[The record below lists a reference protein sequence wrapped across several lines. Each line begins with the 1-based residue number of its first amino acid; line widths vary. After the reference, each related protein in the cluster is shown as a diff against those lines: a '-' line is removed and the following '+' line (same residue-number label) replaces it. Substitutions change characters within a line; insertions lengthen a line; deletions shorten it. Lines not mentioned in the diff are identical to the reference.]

1 MISSTRPKGQL
12 QPDAQAKQKLQPKRR
27 VKVPAAAPAAAADV
41 DTAPRLRAVVGKPSR
56 RLRPTLAG
64 SGLTP
69 TRLSVLATLDRRGPM
84 RISELASI
92 EGLNPTMLSRVI
104 AELAESG
111 LLQRVPDPDDGRAAL
126 VDATAAGRRLH
137 KMIQNERNDVLSVLL
152 AELDAHQ
159 HRELVD
165 ALGVLEEIAERL
177 KRRPV

>member
-1 MISSTRPKGQL
+1 MISSTRPKRQR
-12 QPDAQAKQKLQPKRR
+12 QPDPQATQKPQPKGR
-27 VKVPAAAPAAAADV
+27 VKAPAADV
-41 DTAPRLRAVVGKPSR
+41 DTAPRLRAVVGKLSR

-137 KMIQNERNDVLSVLL
+137 KKIQNERNDVLSVLL

-159 HRELVD
+159 RRELVD
-165 ALGVLEEIAERL
+165 AMAVLEEIAERL
-177 KRRPV
+177 KRRAV

>member
-1 MISSTRPKGQL
+1 MISETRPR
-12 QPDAQAKQKLQPKRR
+12 PDARAEHKSQPKRR
-27 VKVPAAAPAAAADV
+27 AKAPAAEIDA
-41 DTAPRLRAVVGKPSR
+41 APRLRAVVGKLSR

-69 TRLSVLATLDRRGPM
+69 TRLSVLATLARRGPM

-104 AELAESG
+104 AELAGAG

-137 KMIQNERNDVLSVLL
+137 KKIQNERNDVLSVLL
-152 AELDAHQ
+152 AELDERRRA
-159 HRELVD
+159 ELVD
-165 ALGVLEEIAERL
+165 ALAVLEELAERL
-177 KRRPV
+177 KHRPA

>member
-1 MISSTRPKGQL
+1 MISPT
-12 QPDAQAKQKLQPKRR
+12 QPDTDAQPDGHAEQKPQPKRR
-27 VKVPAAAPAAAADV
+27 ARAPAAEI
-41 DTAPRLRAVVGKPSR
+41 DTAPRLRAVVGKLSR

-64 SGLTP
+64 AGLTP

-104 AELAESG
+104 AELAAAG
-111 LLQRVPDPDDGRAAL
+111 LLQRVSDPDDGRAAL

-137 KMIQNERNDVLSVLL
+137 KKIQNERNDVLSVLL
-152 AELDAHQ
+152 AELDE
-159 HRELVD
+159 RRRGDLVD
-165 ALGVLEEIAERL
+165 ALAVLEEIAERL